1 MRSPATLCCRSFRSR
16 RYSALLQRIQRRIL
30 DVGSRLGLSNT
41 LMRVIEQ
48 RTEQDRYILLGGMAA
63 TALLMFLIYVYFG

>member
-1 MRSPATLCCRSFRSR
+1 M
-16 RYSALLQRIQRRIL
+16 
-30 DVGSRLGLSNT
+30 GSRLGLSNT